1 MAAVSKSSAY
11 SAQAEVGLLSRIANN
26 EKLLGYLF
34 ILPSLIG
41 FVAFFAVPAIRSVFI
56 SFQEWNLLTAPK
68 YVGLANYQE
77 IFADARFWRS
87 MQITVTYVLWNI
99 PIQTVLAVFIA
110 VMLDKVSNSAF
121 LRGIMILPWLMPN
134 VIVGLLFL
142 WLLDPTLGII
152 NEALVRLGI
161 GRQGFFG
168 SPDQSIAT
176 IAGVNIWRHMGY
188 NAILIYAGL
197 KTIPKSLYEA
207 ATVDGANNWVQFWR
221 ITLPLL
227 RPVLVFV
234 IVTSVIGSF
243 QIFDTIAVTTGG
255 GPAGSTRTI
264 IYYIYDQVFE
274 RRINMGVATAASVV
288 LFMVLVTVTIIQTRF
303 LNANRS
309 DLAEYS

>member
-142 WLLDPTLGII
+142 WLLAPTLGII